1 MYEHNRPFTSAY
13 QYKKTDVFR
22 LAFLVRKQLLLRKET
37 IMKTVSS
44 LLSPRLCSY
53 PLSLIGH
60 LEDILFVDIETTGFT
75 ARSSCLYLIGAIYF
89 EKDQI
94 HLMQFFAEKKRG
106 RSRCTE
112 SIS

>member
-1 MYEHNRPFTSAY
+1 
-13 QYKKTDVFR
+13 
-22 LAFLVRKQLLLRKET
+22 
-37 IMKTVSS
+37 MKTVSS

-94 HLMQFFAEKKRG
+94 HLMQFFAENGKQLSPAAVAVAVELG
-106 RSRCTE
+106 AGGNGDG
-112 SIS
+112 

>member
-1 MYEHNRPFTSAY
+1 
-13 QYKKTDVFR
+13 
-22 LAFLVRKQLLLRKET
+22 
-37 IMKTVSS
+37 MKTVSS

-94 HLMQFFAEKKRG
+94 HLMQFFAEKKEEDGLSVLRRQAEKMDITINEG
-106 RSRCTE
+106 
-112 SIS
+112 

>member
-1 MYEHNRPFTSAY
+1 MFSVFYAILYKMCMNTTVLSHQHTNYKNRRS
-13 QYKKTDVFR
+13 R
-22 LAFLVRKQLLLRKET
+22 LVFLVRKQLLLRKET

-75 ARSSCLYLIGAIYF
+75 ARNSCLYLIGAIYF
-89 EKDQI
+89 
-94 HLMQFFAEKKRG
+94 
-106 RSRCTE
+106 
-112 SIS
+112 

>member
-1 MYEHNRPFTSAY
+1 
-13 QYKKTDVFR
+13 
-22 LAFLVRKQLLLRKET
+22 
-37 IMKTVSS
+37 MKTVSS

-89 EKDQI
+89 EKD
-94 HLMQFFAEKKRG
+94 
-106 RSRCTE
+106 
-112 SIS
+112 